1 MASAPAT
8 PAPIVVETV
17 PLLAPNPAFWEE
29 YRRGGPAPV
38 EIDFMGLGQ
47 LAAAPAGPV
56 VVNGDVLESSGN
68 AR

>member
-1 MASAPAT
+1 
-8 PAPIVVETV
+8 VETV

-47 LAAAPAGPV
+47 LATAPAQPV
-56 VVNGDVLESSGN
+56 VVNEDMSESFGN
-68 AR
+68 TRQTLVDKTLSKE

>member
-1 MASAPAT
+1 
-8 PAPIVVETV
+8 VETV

-47 LAAAPAGPV
+47 LAAAQPV
-56 VVNGDVLESSGN
+56 VVNRDLPESSSDAGKMPVDEI
-68 AR
+68 RSKE